1 MKTITRGKERCL
13 SETFTIIFFLLVLI
27 AAHVFATPSPAMAQS
42 SQAEPSNSIEE
53 KDAKQ
58 PEPKK
63 VKPLGPADEFNR
75 GVPRSSLKGYL
86 KAARDGDFKRA
97 AEYLDLRY
105 LSGGMDKN
113 QGPQLA
119 RQLKIA

>member
-1 MKTITRGKERCL
+1 MV
-13 SETFTIIFFLLVLI
+13 FLFLFIALYVL
-27 AAHVFATPSPAMAQS
+27 ATQSPAVAQS
-42 SQAEPSNSIEE
+42 NRATQSNSKEG
-53 KDAKQ
+53 KGADQ

-63 VKPLGPADEFNR
+63 VKPLGHADEFNR

-97 AEYLDLRY
+97 AEYLDLCY

-113 QGPQLA
+113 HGP
-119 RQLKIA
+119 